1 LRLVPEVSAPR
12 PTVRAASGR
21 TLLNA
26 QLGYTLSP
34 AHRQDFANA
43 EKALA
48 GDGVTVPAGTT
59 HLWDV
64 PPGQT
69 RIVALQGAAAA
80 RVTLLSAGGHVIDDI
95 EYPVTR
101 GRKIALPPACAMLAV
116 TCLGEIADAAQL
128 PIADTGGMGAA
139 SFQFVRAGAE
149 PIVGWQSAS
158 EVQQV
163 GQCTFLARG
172 ATLEISA
179 GALSMKRSQAA
190 PHGIVKLSTFLAEQS
205 AVETRLPGAATVL
218 AVALDVADACADDAG
233 DLALAV
239 DGLTPSSA
247 PLLVLGGRRKIWLYD
262 LVNDTSRVRPGYF
275 TVAVASKTGSR
286 VAGVMAMGGSAQEW
300 AARMNGQV
308 PPNLVADG
316 PITPYGEIR
325 VQLNV
330 SQAAPS
336 A

>member
-1 LRLVPEVSAPR
+1 
-12 PTVRAASGR
+12 
-21 TLLNA
+21 
-26 QLGYTLSP
+26 
-34 AHRQDFANA
+34 
-43 EKALA
+43 
-48 GDGVTVPAGTT
+48 
-59 HLWDV
+59 
-64 PPGQT
+64 
-69 RIVALQGAAAA
+69 
-80 RVTLLSAGGHVIDDI
+80 
-95 EYPVTR
+95 
-101 GRKIALPPACAMLAV
+101 
-116 TCLGEIADAAQL
+116 
-128 PIADTGGMGAA
+128 MGAA